1 MEPGDGKRCVF
12 GDRGDRERL
21 WGVRVVTAIVLV
33 RTERERV
40 QEAAQAMLAIEG
52 VTEAY
57 SVTGPYDLVVMVRI
71 PDFESLAEIVPE
83 KIAQVPGVAR
93 TETMVAFRAY
103 SNYDLDRA
111 WSLGFD

>member
-1 MEPGDGKRCVF
+1 M
-12 GDRGDRERL
+12 
-21 WGVRVVTAIVLV
+21 VTAIVLV

-40 QEAAQAMLAIEG
+40 QEAAQAMLGIEG

-57 SVTGPYDLVVMVRI
+57 SVTGPYDLIVMVRI
-71 PDFESLAEIVPE
+71 PDFESLAKIVPE

-103 SNYDLDRA
+103 SNHDLDRV
-111 WSLGFD
+111 WSLGFEE

>member
-1 MEPGDGKRCVF
+1 M
-12 GDRGDRERL
+12 
-21 WGVRVVTAIVLV
+21 VTAIVLV
-33 RTERERV
+33 RTEGERV
-40 QEAAQAMLAIEG
+40 QEAAQAMLGIEG

-83 KIAQVPGVAR
+83 KLAQVPGVAR

-111 WSLGFD
+111 WSLGFEE